1 MDTRSPVFTAA
12 LCTIAKAWKQ
22 LKSLLTDEQRRYGAY
37 IQWNVTQPLKKDEIM
52 PFATTCMDLEIVI
65 LNEVNQRQIS
75 YDIAYVWNLKKNY
88 TNELIYK
95 TETDPQT

>member
-52 PFATTCMDLEIVI
+52 PFATTCMDLEGSM
-65 LNEVNQRQIS
+65 LSEIS
-75 YDIAYVWNLKKNY
+75 QTEKDSYCMLS
-88 TNELIYK
+88 LICGI
-95 TETDPQT
+95 

>member
-1 MDTRSPVFTAA
+1 MIQKDAYNPMLIAA

-52 PFATTCMDLEIVI
+52 PFAAISWMDLEII
-65 LNEVNQRQIS
+65 TLSEVS
-75 YDIAYVWNLKKNY
+75 DKDK
-88 TNELIYK
+88 
-95 TETDPQT
+95 

>member
-1 MDTRSPVFTAA
+1 
-12 LCTIAKAWKQ
+12 
-22 LKSLLTDEQRRYGAY
+22 
-37 IQWNVTQPLKKDEIM
+37 M